1 MLAIGFGI
9 KWGDPDFQQLLF
21 LVREGSG
28 SMNPCHGLLSCIPIS
43 GALGRG
49 LEWGCGGKKK
59 SQHVQIHV
67 VLKPSV
73 CTCSKLKA
81 VFKRSFVNFALDTDG
96 R

>member
-1 MLAIGFGI
+1 MGG
-9 KWGDPDFQQLLF
+9 GPDFQQLLF
-21 LVREGSG
+21 LLREGSG
-28 SMNPCHGLLSCIPIS
+28 SVSGDPCCGLLSCTPIS
-43 GALGRG
+43 GALDMG
-49 LEWGCGGKKK
+49 LEWGCGGEKK

-81 VFKRSFVNFALDTDG
+81 VFTRSIVNFALDTYG